1 MKMSLLK
8 RVAAV
13 LVLSLLF
20 IQPSDAKK
28 DKLPPFKPQFG
39 PWVTN
44 VTETSF
50 TVLWT
55 TEYDALVSLE
65 VAPGDDGSEF
75 ESDQRASFVESV
87 AGRRITG
94 RYHSITATGLEPGRT
109 YRYRLVGQNVEDDSN
124 AYGTTY
130 GVNMGS
136 KEPSRRSIFWSIRLM
151 STRTFAVSR
160 WLTTCIMTW

>member
-1 MKMSLLK
+1 MSLFK
-8 RVAAV
+8 RLAVA

-20 IQPSDAKK
+20 IQPSEAKK

-94 RYHSITATGLEPGRT
+94 RYHSITATGLEPGRA

-130 GVNMGS
+130 GVKKTIQAKHFMVNTIDVK
-136 KEPSRRSIFWSIRLM
+136 KE
-151 STRTFAVSR
+151 
-160 WLTTCIMTW
+160 TCRFSMVNDMHHNLV